1 MFNYFLL
8 FLQNKIKDMQDTG
21 KESSSANRP
30 KPKAFYQ
37 QKKEETV
44 AAIEQL
50 RTTSRRQ
57 SLLRVV
63 FFLASIVSV
72 YVLVK
77 PQPVLSGIVAALFF
91 GLFIYTARRHQRTQ
105 RKIKRSEMLNALT
118 ANELKAL
125 EGDYSKFSNGL
136 SYLDKSHPFAHDL
149 DIFGEGSLFQRMD
162 RSFSDRGSELLAQRL
177 TNPFKESIT
186 IRKVQEGVKELAGKP
201 EWMLNYRTT
210 GNLMPADIDESKLIA
225 FFAHT
230 YPQFRKPIIKT
241 LLFLMP
247 VLTLLML
254 VLTIAGTITFGM
266 FIIYVLMV
274 PIGITAYHFNTISQ
288 IHNNL
293 GKQAGKL
300 QQYRKLLEYLE
311 GEGWISDEMN
321 SFHHR
326 TQTGGKEASAIIGS
340 LIAILERFDYRLNLI
355 AGILLNILFLWDIR
369 MVRQLEFWKEKNANH
384 VEDWL
389 RVLNEVEYLI
399 SQASFAFN
407 HPDYIFPEIA
417 NDDLVEAENAG
428 HPFINPGKRVGNPI
442 EFKHWDEFK
451 VITGGN
457 MAGKSTYLR
466 TVGINLVLAMTGN
479 PVCAKRFRFMPMTII
494 TSIRSDDSLQENE
507 SLFYAELKKL
517 RDIIQRLESGEALF
531 LLLDEIL
538 KGTNSEDKQ
547 KGSLA
552 LLRQLLRYKTSGA
565 IATHDLAVGNLEKEF
580 PGSIQNLCF
589 EIEIKDRA
597 LRFDYRLREGM
608 AKNLNA
614 TFLMKQMGITI
625 DEE

>member
-1 MFNYFLL
+1 
-8 FLQNKIKDMQDTG
+8 MQDTG
-21 KESSSANRP
+21 KESSSANRD

-37 QKKEETV
+37 QKKEESV
-44 AAIEQL
+44 SVIEQL
-50 RTTSRRQ
+50 RRTSRRQ
-57 SLLRVV
+57 SWLRVV
-63 FFLASIVSV
+63 FFLAAVVSV

-77 PQPVLSGIVAALFF
+77 PQPVLSGIVAILFF
-91 GLFIYTARRHQRTQ
+91 GLFIYTARRHQQTQ
-105 RKIKRSEMLNALT
+105 RKIKRYEMLKALT
-118 ANELKAL
+118 TNELKAID
-125 EGDYSKFSNGL
+125 GDYSNFANGP
-136 SYLDKSHPFAHDL
+136 SYLDKSHPYAHDL

-162 RSFSDRGSELLAQRL
+162 RSFSDQGSELLAQRL
-177 TNPFKESIT
+177 TNPFKEFET
-186 IRKVQEGVKELAGKP
+186 IRKVQEGVKELTAKP

-210 GNLMPADIDESKLIA
+210 GKLMPADIDENRLIA
-225 FFAHT
+225 FFGHT

-247 VLTLLML
+247 VLTFFMLALMI
-254 VLTIAGTITFGM
+254 TGTITFGM
-266 FIIYVLMV
+266 FVIYVLVV
-274 PIGITAYHFNTISQ
+274 PIGITAFHFNTISQ

-293 GKQAGKL
+293 GKQTGKL
-300 QQYRKLLEYLE
+300 QQYKKLLEYLE
-311 GEGWISDEMN
+311 GEEWTSDEMK

-326 TQTGGKEASAIIGS
+326 TKTGGKEASAVIS
-340 LIAILERFDYRLNLI
+340 TLIAILERFDYRLNLI

-369 MVRQLEFWKEKNANH
+369 MVRHLELWKEQNAAH

-389 RVLNEVEYLI
+389 RVLNEVECLV

-407 HPDYIFPEIA
+407 HPEYIYP
-417 NDDLVEAENAG
+417 DTDKDVLLKAENAG

-442 EFKHWDEFK
+442 EFTNWDEFK

-466 TVGINLVLAMTGN
+466 TIGINLLMAMTGN
-479 PVCAKRFRFMPMTII
+479 LVCAKSFRFMPMTII

-517 RDIIQRLESGEALF
+517 RDIIQRLEKGEALF

-580 PGSIQNLCF
+580 PNSIQNHCF
-589 EIEIKDRA
+589 EIEIKDRS
-597 LRFDYRLREGM
+597 LRFDYKLRGGM

-614 TFLMKQMGITI
+614 TFLMKQMGITV
-625 DEE
+625 DD